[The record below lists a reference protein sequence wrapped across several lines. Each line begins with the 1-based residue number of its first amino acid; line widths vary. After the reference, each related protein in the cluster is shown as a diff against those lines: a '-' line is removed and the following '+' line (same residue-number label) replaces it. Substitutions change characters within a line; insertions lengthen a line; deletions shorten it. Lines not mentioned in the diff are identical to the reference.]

1 MTGLIL
7 RNLILKKPI
16 ISKENPI
23 KPNHYGNNLL
33 IPQENPKTIC
43 DGLLTSMGETRW
55 PIIRDHVERIF
66 TVEDRDV
73 ETAMSLIYEGFDMI
87 VEPSGAI
94 SLAAVLSDEFRKLE
108 NIKKLDLNIN

>member
-1 MTGLIL
+1 
-7 RNLILKKPI
+7 
-16 ISKENPI
+16 
-23 KPNHYGNNLL
+23 
-33 IPQENPKTIC
+33 
-43 DGLLTSMGETRW
+43 MGETTW

-73 ETAMSLIYEGFDMI
+73 ERAMTLIYEGFDMI

-108 NIKKLDLNIN
+108 NINSVGIILCGGNVDEGNLPFELH